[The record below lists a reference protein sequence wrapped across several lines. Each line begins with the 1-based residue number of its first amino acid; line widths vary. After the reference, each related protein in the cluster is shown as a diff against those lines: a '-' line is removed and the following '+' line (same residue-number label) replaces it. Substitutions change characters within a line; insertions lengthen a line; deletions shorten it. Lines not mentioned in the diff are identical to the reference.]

1 MIERKPHIVTVKE
14 ITVSSF
20 IDRLQIHTIKSR
32 DGQIL
37 SLFLRILDSET
48 REYSEAIL
56 TEEEAKCLLEILQE
70 EISGDKERN
79 ADTVK
84 NPFKNKN

>member
-20 IDRLQIHTIKSR
+20 IDRLQIHTVKSR

>member
-1 MIERKPHIVTVKE
+1 MMERKPHIVTVKE

-20 IDRLQIHTIKSR
+20 IDCLQIHTIR
-32 DGQIL
+32 REDGQIL
-37 SLFLRILDSET
+37 SLFLRILNSGT

-70 EISGDKERN
+70 EIRGDGYEDAKR
-79 ADTVK
+79 V
-84 NPFKNKN
+84 